1 MNAAAGRLSQTVM
14 AALIV
19 VTLMAAAALV
29 FVAPRFLLL
38 DQAMAPQALYNGV
51 RVGSVTMAL
60 MLLATW
66 LRMRRMRFTLRALGL
81 GSRGVEPEELDALD
95 RVPAQVTITALAIAI
110 AGIISTLLPGLRP
123 EGFDL
128 DSSASLALLAMTIAG
143 VAALPLYVIIR
154 QRVARAIQLA
164 PEDSIRELLE
174 RVSRRP
180 EPADRIVAR
189 ARLAVLAPVVLVG
202 FGVALLAHAHVLS
215 FEARG
220 RLATATAIAQ
230 GALEPVPGPVPDAGE
245 LDAAQAADKYEFA
258 VRLDPGTAPFLIER
272 KPTGR
277 VVVTVPLDVGHATVS
292 FAGTTIIALTASG
305 IVVAIL
311 AALLAALLGAVVG
324 RTVAADLVQATH
336 QVRLLGTE
344 AVLRGEPR
352 IANPARYAVVAALGG
367 AIERLAA
374 RFRVF
379 ASAQEQA
386 IEAREAARRMRGLLF
401 ASVSHDLKSPLNSVL
416 GFADLIDEASLSPAQ
431 HESLDVI
438 KRRGSELL
446 SLIQTILDAAR
457 VEAGQLVLDK
467 SSTEFEELLLSA
479 VNAAREMSGPDA
491 VPVTFEIA
499 PSLPAV
505 SVDPARVIEAL
516 AALIRHAVRTTQTGQ
531 VRVNA
536 DAGADGRDINVDINA
551 PSRLIP
557 AANLSRLLL
566 PDGESTMPR
575 SLGGLALG
583 LSLANSL
590 LVLHG
595 GSVEVL
601 DTIDGIVLRARLPG
615 AESVPA

>member
-1 MNAAAGRLSQTVM
+1 MNAAAGRLTQAVM

-19 VTLMAAAALV
+19 VTLVAAAALV

-38 DQAMAPQALYNGV
+38 DPGMAPNALINGIE
-51 RVGSVTMAL
+51 VGSVTMTL
-60 MLLATW
+60 TLVATW

-81 GSRGVEPEELDALD
+81 GSRWVEPEELDALD
-95 RVPAQVTITALAIAI
+95 RAPAQVTITALAIAV
-110 AGIISTLLPGLRP
+110 AGIVSTLLPGLRP
-123 EGFDL
+123 EGFDF
-128 DSSASLALLAMTIAG
+128 DSTASLALLAITIAC

-180 EPADRIVAR
+180 EPAQRIVSR
-189 ARLAVLAPVVLVG
+189 ARLALLAPVGLVG

-245 LDAAQAADKYEFA
+245 LDAAQAAAEHDFI
-258 VRLDPGTAPFLIER
+258 VRLNPTSAPFRIER

-292 FAGTTIIALTASG
+292 FVGTTIIALTASG
-305 IVVAIL
+305 VVVAII
-311 AALLAALLGAVVG
+311 AALLASMLGAAVG
-324 RTVAADLVQATH
+324 RTVADDLAQATRRV
-336 QVRLLGTE
+336 QLLGTE

-352 IANPARYAVVAALGG
+352 IARPARYAMVAALGE
-367 AIERLAA
+367 AIERLAE

-416 GFADLIDEASLSPAQ
+416 GFADLIDEQQMSPPQ
-431 HESLDVI
+431 QESLDVI

-446 SLIQTILDAAR
+446 GLIQTILDAAR
-457 VEAGQLVLDK
+457 VEAGQLVVQK
-467 SSTEFEELLLSA
+467 SKAAFDELVLSA
-479 VNAAREMSGPDA
+479 VNSAREIAGPGA
-491 VPVTFEIA
+491 IQITFDIA
-499 PSLPAV
+499 PSLPPV
-505 SVDPARVIEAL
+505 TVDPTRVIEAL
-516 AALIRHAVRTTQTGQ
+516 AALIRHAVRTTHEGQ
-531 VRVNA
+531 VRVIAEASGN
-536 DAGADGRDINVDINA
+536 GRDLVVDIEA
-551 PSRLIP
+551 PSRMIP
-557 AANLSRLLL
+557 AANLARLLL

-595 GSVEVL
+595 GSVEVF
-601 DTIDGIVLRARLPG
+601 DTADGIVLRARVPID
-615 AESVPA
+615 AEPTA